1 MALNQHTAMDP
12 KVIGFTGYP
21 LSPSGKWNFFGLYNY
36 FIMFVSCKLNR
47 ISLLDR
53 YFSIEYYEI
62 SKNYFVTTTSSSSSP
77 SLTNGGGT
85 SSSSAPNGDSTSTQN
100 SSDGLSMLSLATSIG
115 RNYFRSKKSLLNSQY
130 TNSKQVNGM
139 FSLCCR
145 IVLFFI

>member
-1 MALNQHTAMDP
+1 MNPRLCVSLQETGDVVMALNQHTAMDP

-21 LSPSGKWNFFGLYNY
+21 LTPSGKHNCFW
-36 FIMFVSCKLNR
+36 
-47 ISLLDR
+47 LLHL
-53 YFSIEYYEI
+53 FTMMISIEYYEI
-62 SKNYFVTTTSSSSSP
+62 NETHFIATTSSSSSP

-130 TNSKQVNGM
+130 TNSKQVK
-139 FSLCCR
+139 LH
-145 IVLFFI
+145 VLFML

>member
-1 MALNQHTAMDP
+1 MNPRLCVSLQETGDVVMALNQHTAMDP

-21 LSPSGKWNFFGLYNY
+21 LTPSGKHNCFLSLHSFNM
-36 FIMFVSCKLNR
+36 IMSCNV
-47 ISLLDR
+47 
-53 YFSIEYYEI
+53 SIEYYEI
-62 SKNYFVTTTSSSSSP
+62 NETHFIATTSSSSSP

-130 TNSKQVNGM
+130 TNSKQVK
-139 FSLCCR
+139 LH
-145 IVLFFI
+145 VLFML